1 MKRIIAPGFLITSPL
16 VNFLIVVF
24 FLALSAQALW
34 AQGNE
39 HPTADLLSELIS
51 IDTGNPPGNE
61 NKIAEFLA
69 SRLRPLGFEIKIVP
83 TPAPGKSHFI
93 GRLKGDGTKKPVLI
107 AAHADVV
114 GVEREK
120 WTVDPFSGIIR
131 DGYVYGR
138 GAIDFK
144 GGLAVFTQAVMQLA
158 RNHVPLHRDIILLS
172 EADEEGGLYNTTWLA
187 NSHWDLINCEFA
199 LNEGGW
205 IMQDPAGR
213 LQYVSVSTADKL
225 SIPVLVTATGN
236 STHSSMPTPDNA
248 IYALARALSRLSEYE
263 APLELIPSTREFLET
278 LAKVSQPPLSRDLDI
293 LLNSKGPAQVRE
305 ADRQVSENP
314 LLHALM
320 RNTIAPVLLKA
331 GFRGNVIPGSAQ
343 ATVNVRLIP
352 NTDFDALLS
361 HMRQVINDPHV
372 EVSLASPD
380 TPEGQRAAALLKL
393 RSSLSPSTKDTALYR
408 ALEAS
413 AHSIWPDT
421 PVTPYLFQA
430 GTDAG
435 AWRSRG
441 IPVYG
446 IYPYPITAEDL
457 RRMHGNDERVSI
469 HSLEQ
474 GTELIY
480 KTLVQAES
488 E

>member
-1 MKRIIAPGFLITSPL
+1 MKTVTQSRFLRTRPL
-16 VNFLIVVF
+16 LNFLILIFCVT
-24 FLALSAQALW
+24 ASAQAFQ
-34 AQGNE
+34 AERNQ
-39 HPTADLLSELIS
+39 HPTADLLSELIR
-51 IDTGNPPGNE
+51 IDTSNPPGNE

-69 SRLRPLGFEIKIVP
+69 SRLRPLGFEVQIVP
-83 TPAPGKSHFI
+83 TLAPGKSHFI
-93 GRLKGDGTKKPVLI
+93 ARLMGDGTKKPVLI

-114 GVEREK
+114 GVERDK
-120 WTVDPFSGIIR
+120 WTVDPFSGIVR

-144 GGLAVFTQAVMQLA
+144 GGLAVFTQAVMRLA
-158 RNHVPLHRDIILLS
+158 RNHVPLHRDVILVS
-172 EADEEGGLYNTTWLA
+172 EADEESGPYNTTWLA

-205 IMQDPAGR
+205 IMEDTASNV
-213 LQYVSVSTADKL
+213 QYVSVSTADKL

-236 STHSSMPTPDNA
+236 STHSSMPAPDNA
-248 IYALARALSRLSEYE
+248 IYALSRALSRLSAYE
-263 APLELIPSTREFLET
+263 TPLELIPSTREFFET
-278 LAKVSQPPLSRDLDI
+278 LAKVSQPPLSTNLDI
-293 LLNSKGPAQVRE
+293 ILQSKDPTQVRE

-320 RNTIAPVLLKA
+320 RDTLAPVLLKA

-343 ATVNVRLIP
+343 ATINVRLIP

-380 TPEGQRAAALLKL
+380 TPEGQRAAALLKQ

-408 ALEAS
+408 ALQAS
-413 AHSIWPDT
+413 AHSIWPNT
-421 PVTPYLFQA
+421 PVTTYLFQA

-480 KTLVQAES
+480 KTLVQVES

>member
-1 MKRIIAPGFLITSPL
+1 MKTVLEHPLLRTRPLLGLLPLI
-16 VNFLIVVF
+16 FC
-24 FLALSAQALW
+24 LAVSVHAVW
-34 AQGNE
+34 AQDNE
-39 HPTADLLSELIS
+39 HPTADLLSELIRV
-51 IDTGNPPGNE
+51 DTSNPPGNE
-61 NKIAEFLA
+61 DKLAGVLA
-69 SRLRPLGFEIKIVP
+69 SRLRPLGFDIQIIA

-93 GRLKGDGTKKPVLI
+93 ARLKGDGTKKPILI

-114 GVEREK
+114 GVEQEK
-120 WTVDPFSGIIR
+120 WTVDPFSGIVR

-144 GGLAVFTQAVMQLA
+144 GGLAVFTQAVSLIA
-158 RNHVPLHRDIILLS
+158 KNHVPLHRDIILLS
-172 EADEEGGLYNTTWLA
+172 EADEESGPYNTTWLA
-187 NSHWDLINCEFA
+187 MSHWDLINCEFA

-205 IMQDPAGR
+205 IIEEADR
-213 LQYVSVSTADKL
+213 VQYVSISTADKL
-225 SIPVLVTATGN
+225 SIPVMVTATGS

-263 APLELIPSTREFLET
+263 TPLELIPSTREFFET
-278 LAKVSQPPLSRDLDI
+278 LAKVGPPPLSNNLDI
-293 LLNSKGPAQVRE
+293 LLNSKNPEQVRE
-305 ADRQVSENP
+305 ADRRVSQNP

-320 RNTIAPVLLKA
+320 RNTLAPVILKA

-343 ATVNVRLIP
+343 ATINVRLIP
-352 NTDFDALLS
+352 NTDFGALLS
-361 HMRQVINDPHV
+361 HMRQVISDPHV
-372 EVSLASPD
+372 DVSLASPD

-393 RSSLSPSTKDTALYR
+393 RSSLSPSTKDTTLYCALQ
-408 ALEAS
+408 AS
-413 AHSIWPDT
+413 AHSIWPDA
-421 PVTPYLFQA
+421 PVTTYLFQA

-441 IPVYG
+441 VPVYG

-474 GTELIY
+474 GTKLIY
-480 KTLVQAES
+480 KTLVQVES

>member
-1 MKRIIAPGFLITSPL
+1 MTTVIKCFRTPTLLNL
-16 VNFLIVVF
+16 VVLVF
-24 FLALSAQALW
+24 SLTVSARALSAE
-34 AQGNE
+34 GNE
-39 HPTADLLSELIS
+39 HPTADLLSELIR
-51 IDTGNPPGNE
+51 IDTSNPPGNE
-61 NKIAEFLA
+61 DRIAEFLS
-69 SRLRPLGFEIKIVP
+69 SRLRPLGFEIGIVP
-83 TPAPGKSHFI
+83 TPASGKSHFVA
-93 GRLKGDGTKKPVLI
+93 RLKGDGTKKPILI

-120 WTVDPFSGIIR
+120 WTVDPFSGVVR

-158 RNHVPLHRDIILLS
+158 KNHVPLHRDVILVS
-172 EADEEGGLYNTTWLA
+172 EADEESGPYNTSWLA

-205 IMQDPAGR
+205 IMEDTSGHV
-213 LQYVSVSTADKL
+213 QYVSVSTADKF
-225 SIPVLVTATGN
+225 SIPVLVTATGT
-236 STHSSMPTPDNA
+236 STHSSMPAPDNA

-263 APLELIPSTREFLET
+263 TPLDLIPSTREFFET
-278 LAKVSQPPLSRDLDI
+278 VAKVSQPPLSHDLDI
-293 LLNSKGPAQVRE
+293 LLNSKDPAQVRE
-305 ADRQVSENP
+305 ADRQVSQNP

-320 RNTIAPVLLKA
+320 RNTLAPVLLKG

-343 ATVNVRLIP
+343 ATINVRLIP

-361 HMRQVINDPHV
+361 QMRQVINDPHV
-372 EVSLASPD
+372 EVALASPD

-393 RSSLSPSTKDTALYR
+393 RSSLGPSTKDTALYR
-408 ALEAS
+408 ALQSS

-441 IPVYG
+441 VPVYG

-469 HSLEQ
+469 RSLEQ

-480 KTLVQAES
+480 KTLVQVES

>member
-1 MKRIIAPGFLITSPL
+1 MTTVIARSSLRTRHLLNLFVL
-16 VNFLIVVF
+16 VFC
-24 FLALSAQALW
+24 LAVSAQTLRAE
-34 AQGNE
+34 GDE
-39 HPTADLLSELIS
+39 HPTADLLSELIR
-51 IDTGNPPGNE
+51 IDTSNPPGNE

-69 SRLRPLGFEIKIVP
+69 SRLRPLGFEIQIVP

-93 GRLKGDGTKKPVLI
+93 ARLKGDGTKKPVLI

-120 WTVDPFSGIIR
+120 WTVDPFSGIVR
-131 DGYVYGR
+131 GGYVYGR

-158 RNHVPLHRDIILLS
+158 KNHVPLHRDVILLS
-172 EADEEGGLYNTTWLA
+172 EADEEGGPYNTTWLA

-205 IMQDPAGR
+205 IMEDTAGHV
-213 LQYVSVSTADKL
+213 QYVSVSTADKF
-225 SIPVLVTATGN
+225 SIPVLVTTTGN

-248 IYALARALSRLSEYE
+248 IYSLARALSRLSEYE
-263 APLELIPSTREFLET
+263 TPLELIPSTREFFQT
-278 LAKVSQPPLSRDLDI
+278 LAKVSQPPLSRNLDI
-293 LLNSKGPAQVRE
+293 LLNSKDPAQVRE
-305 ADRQVSENP
+305 ADRQVSQNP

-320 RNTIAPVLLKA
+320 RNTLAPVLLKA

-343 ATVNVRLIP
+343 ATINVRLIP

-361 HMRQVINDPHV
+361 RMRQVINDPRV

-393 RSSLSPSTKDTALYR
+393 RSSLSPSRKDTALYR

-441 IPVYG
+441 VPVYG
-446 IYPYPITAEDL
+446 IYPYPITSEDL

-480 KTLVQAES
+480 KTLVQVES

>member
-1 MKRIIAPGFLITSPL
+1 MKTVIQSRFFRTRPL
-16 VNFLIVVF
+16 LNFLIPIF
-24 FLALSAQALW
+24 CLAVSAKSLW
-34 AQGNE
+34 AKENQ
-39 HPTADLLSELIS
+39 HPTADLLSELIR
-51 IDTGNPPGNE
+51 IDTSNPPGNE

-69 SRLRPLGFEIKIVP
+69 SRLRPLGFEIQIVP
-83 TPAPGKSHFI
+83 TPAPGKAHFI
-93 GRLKGDGTKKPVLI
+93 ARLKGDGTKKPVLI

-120 WTVDPFSGIIR
+120 WTVDPFSGILR

-158 RNHVPLHRDIILLS
+158 RNHVPLHRDLILLS
-172 EADEEGGLYNTTWLA
+172 EADEESGPYNTTWLA

-205 IMQDPAGR
+205 IMQDAAGHV
-213 LQYVSVSTADKL
+213 QYVSVSTADKL

-236 STHSSMPTPDNA
+236 STHSSMPTPDSA
-248 IYALARALSRLSEYE
+248 IYALARALSHLSEYE
-263 APLELIPSTREFLET
+263 TPLELIPSTREFFET
-278 LAKVSQPPLSRDLDI
+278 LAKVSQPPLSKDLDN
-293 LLNSKGPAQVRE
+293 LLNSKDPAQVQE
-305 ADRQVSENP
+305 ADRQVSQNP
-314 LLHALM
+314 LLHALI
-320 RNTIAPVLLKA
+320 RNTLAPVLLKA

-343 ATVNVRLIP
+343 ATINVRLIP

-361 HMRQVINDPHV
+361 NMRQVINDPHV

-380 TPEGQRAAALLKL
+380 TPEGQRAAAPLKQ

-441 IPVYG
+441 VPVYG

-480 KTLVQAES
+480 KTLLQIQS

>member
-1 MKRIIAPGFLITSPL
+1 MKNSLNSQLVGSRPWRSSLLVVLSIA
-16 VNFLIVVF
+16 V
-24 FLALSAQALW
+24 SAQMPSAE
-34 AQGNE
+34 GNE
-39 HPTADLLSELIS
+39 HATANLLSELIR
-51 IDTGNPPGNE
+51 IDSSNPPGSVN
-61 NKIAEFLA
+61 NVAEFLA
-69 SRLRPLGFEIKIVP
+69 SRLRPLGFDIQIIP
-83 TPAPGKSHFI
+83 TPEAGKSHFI
-93 GRLKGDGTKKPVLI
+93 ARLKGDGTKKPVLI

-120 WTVDPFSGIIR
+120 WTVDPFSGIVR

-144 GGLAVFTQAVMQLA
+144 GGLAVFTQAAIELA
-158 RNHVPLHRDIILLS
+158 KNHVPLHRDVILLA
-172 EADEEGGLYNTTWLA
+172 EADEESGPYNTTWLA
-187 NSHWDLINCEFA
+187 NSHWDLINCDFA

-205 IMQDPAGR
+205 IIEDAPGHV
-213 LQYVSVSTADKL
+213 QYVSVSTADKL
-225 SIPVLVTATGN
+225 SIPVIVTATGN
-236 STHSSMPTPDNA
+236 STHSSMPTPNSA

-263 APLELIPSTREFLET
+263 TPLELIPSMREFFQT
-278 LAKVSQPPLSRDLDI
+278 LAKVSQPPLSTNLDV
-293 LLNSKGPAQVRE
+293 LVNSKDPAQVRE
-305 ADRQVSENP
+305 ADRQLSASP

-320 RNTIAPVLLKA
+320 RNTIAPVMLKA

-343 ATVNVRLIP
+343 ATINLRLIP
-352 NTDFDALLS
+352 NTDFDQLLS
-361 HMRQVINDPHV
+361 GMRQAIHDPGV
-372 EVSLASPD
+372 EVTLASPD

-413 AHSIWPDT
+413 AHLIWPDT
-421 PVTPYLFQA
+421 PVTTYLFQA

-435 AWRSRG
+435 AWRSRRV
-441 IPVYG
+441 PVYG
-446 IYPYPITAEDL
+446 IYPYPISAEDL

-469 HSLEQ
+469 RSLEQ

-480 KTLVQAES
+480 KTLLQVAS